1 MSIADMITLGIGPES
16 DITTLTLTG
25 LDVSIVFTGLTAF
38 AVDSQRRIEAL
49 DVQTREAMYI
59 PGLVLLPDGSGYL
72 LSGDGERVM
81 HGEGRTGQTGVVKRR
96 LETLKVK
103 RNG

>member
-25 LDVSIVFTGLTAF
+25 LETSIVFSGLTAF
-38 AVDSQRRIEAL
+38 GVNTQRRIEAL
-49 DVQTREAMYI
+49 DVREREAMYTPSLI
-59 PGLVLLPDGSGYL
+59 TLPDGTGYWL
-72 LSGDGERVM
+72 FGDGSRIM
-81 HGEGRTGQTGVVKRR
+81 WGSGNTGTGGKAKRR